1 MIELPKTLAEAE
13 IRPGVFLFPGR
24 WEGELREMTTAE
36 EDMLLNHRQ
45 GREWEA
51 LNKVLQACLV
61 TPGVDVTDML
71 VGDRVFALIQLRRIT
86 YGDEFVFRVTCP
98 RCNARF
104 EWEEN
109 LGDLK
114 VRYLEDPEYAK
125 PEHTFTFTLPKSGKT
140 IKWRMLRGRD
150 EQKMAVLRREHPDA
164 LMTSIMLLR
173 VVEIEG
179 EKMVTRKA
187 FADLPASDA
196 AAFRGEVEARECGVN
211 TGIAVECPECWNVFD
226 MDLPLAGQGFLLPT
240 GIIRTTRPPSW
251 R

>member
-1 MIELPKTLAEAE
+1 MTELPKTLAEAE
-13 IRPGVFLFPGR
+13 IKPGVFLFPGR

-36 EDMLLNHRQ
+36 EDMLLNRRQ

-51 LNKVLQACLV
+51 INKVLQACLL
-61 TPGVDVTDML
+61 TPGVDVMNML
-71 VGDRVFALIQLRRIT
+71 VGDRVFALLQLRRIT
-86 YGDEFVFRVTCP
+86 YGDAFVFRVTCP

-114 VRYLEDPEYAK
+114 IKYLEDPEHAK
-125 PEHTFTFTLPKSGKT
+125 PEHTFTFTLPKSGKV
-140 IKWRMLRGRD
+140 INWRMLRGKD
-150 EQKMAVLRREHPDA
+150 EQKMATMRRDHPDA

-187 FADLPASDA
+187 FAELPASDA
-196 AAFRGEVEARECGVN
+196 AAFRGEVEAKECGID
-211 TGIAVECPECWNVFD
+211 TAITVECPECWNAFD
-226 MDLPLAGQGFLLPT
+226 MDLPMAGQGFLLPT
-240 GIIRTTRPPSW
+240 GRSR